1 MRIENFK
8 KYGLIVAGK
17 YMGKRY
23 LVLIL
28 SLVVLVTGCK
38 STYYAAYEKF
48 GVYKRDLLK
57 KKVTAARD
65 GEKEASEQFK
75 DALTKMRELYNFQ
88 GGNLD
93 KMYTT
98 LQKEFDQSTAQAD
111 TVHKRVKDM
120 EGVAEDL
127 FTEWEKEIGQISTPS
142 MQSASRQ
149 QLRDTRS
156 KYESLHASV
165 KNAERSMDPVLTLF
179 RDHVLFLKHNLN
191 AQAVASLKGEAANIQ
206 NEISNLIT
214 QMNAS
219 IAKADEFIKTM
230 P

>member
-1 MRIENFK
+1 
-8 KYGLIVAGK
+8 
-17 YMGKRY
+17 MGKRY

-98 LQKEFDQSTAQAD
+98 LQKEFDQSTAQAE

-149 QLRDTRS
+149 QLRDTRA

-165 KNAERSMDPVLTLF
+165 KNAERSMDPVLILF

-191 AQAVASLKGEAANIQ
+191 AQAVASLKGEATNIQ
-206 NEISNLIT
+206 NEISNLIA